1 MDLEAE
7 LLKTI
12 SKEELESE
20 ITEKIR
26 SFQGLLTRDVAL
38 RLIAKEKGLLKAEE
52 EKEYALG
59 QIPRGA
65 KKVTFRASVSR
76 IWPVADYASG
86 KRSRVV
92 EVSADGT
99 TMPLVLW
106 NQDTDLGKG
115 IRLKD
120 EIVVK
125 GAYESNGEM
134 HLGYSG
140 RIEVSKHAT
149 FSELDNLIEGERA
162 HVRGFVSKVSG
173 YGAYRN
179 SRAFMFTLSDG
190 KAETQCIVLEGP
202 ERAANLREGDEMIL
216 EGAQVGE
223 GKLLVDDSSRMH
235 MRRTKEMLIGEI
247 KMLECDGEKLIA
259 KVGDRTLSLDRQN
272 ALRLIQVDAADDI
285 ALSTIVSLKKHALI
299 NTKIALKAQEKDG
312 QIVIGG

>member
-1 MDLEAE
+1 MDLESE
-7 LLKTI
+7 LLKSLPI
-12 SKEELESE
+12 EELESLVSE
-20 ITEKIR
+20 RIK

-38 RLIAKEKGLLKAEE
+38 RLIAKEKGLIKAEE

-65 KKVTFRASVSR
+65 KKVTFRATVSR
-76 IWPVADYASG
+76 IWPVAEYASG

-92 EVSADGT
+92 EVSAEGT

-106 NQDTDLGKG
+106 NQDTELGKG

-120 EIVVK
+120 EIIVK

-140 RIEVSKHAT
+140 KIEVSKHAT
-149 FSELDNLIEGERA
+149 FSELGSLVEGERA

-190 KAETQCIVLEGP
+190 ENQAQCIVLEGP
-202 ERAANLREGDEMIL
+202 ERAGNLHEGDEVIL
-216 EGAQVGE
+216 EGAQVKE
-223 GKLLVDDSSRMH
+223 GKLLIDDSSRMH

-247 KMLECDGEKLIA
+247 KTLECDGEKLIT
-259 KVGDRTLSLDRQN
+259 KVGERTLSLDRQN
-272 ALRLIQVDAADDI
+272 ALRLIQVEAADDI

-299 NTKIALKAQEKDG
+299 NTKIAMKAQEKDG

>member
-7 LLKTI
+7 LLK
-12 SKEELESE
+12 SLPKEELESQIAE
-20 ITEKIR
+20 RIK
-26 SFQGLLTRDVAL
+26 SFQGLLTREVAL

-52 EKEYALG
+52 EKEYILG

-65 KKVTFRASVSR
+65 KKVTFRAEISR
-76 IWPVADYASG
+76 IWPVATYASG

-99 TMPLVLW
+99 TVPLVLW
-106 NQDTDLGKG
+106 NQDTELGKG

-120 EIVVK
+120 EIMVK

-149 FSELDNLIEGERA
+149 FSELGSLIEGERA

-173 YGAYRN
+173 P
-179 SRAFMFTLSDG
+179 SSFTLSDG
-190 KAETQCIVLEGP
+190 KSETECIVNE
-202 ERAANLREGDEMIL
+202 ERVAKLREGDEVIL
-216 EGAQVGE
+216 EGAQVKE
-223 GKLLVDDSSRMH
+223 GRLLIDGSSRMH

-247 KMLECDGEKLIA
+247 KIARMRRGELIA
-259 KVGDRTLSLDRQN
+259 NVGERT
-272 ALRLIQVDAADDI
+272 
-285 ALSTIVSLKKHALI
+285 
-299 NTKIALKAQEKDG
+299 
-312 QIVIGG
+312 